1 MYDVVTSSVT
11 VLRAAVVKKVG
22 YVRWNL
28 KWNPEKM

>member
-22 YVRWNL
+22 YVG
-28 KWNPEKM
+28 